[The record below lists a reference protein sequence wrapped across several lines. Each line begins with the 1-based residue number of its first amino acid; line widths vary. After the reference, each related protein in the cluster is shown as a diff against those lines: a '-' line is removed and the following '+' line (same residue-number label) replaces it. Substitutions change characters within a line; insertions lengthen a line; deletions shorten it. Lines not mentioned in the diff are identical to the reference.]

1 MIYLSKLKST
11 ACIALTTLC
20 LTLVTSCQQP
30 EQSVQTPLP
39 PAGCEL
45 AWADSLAVDFV
56 NHLEAATEKAH
67 AVWPNYNLGDGAV
80 ILDAGLNCDSTSHCL
95 GLWQHGDV
103 KEYIESPE
111 APKLATVLY
120 GYQLNFKEL
129 VKEDGLVERS
139 QQPAP
144 ITNLLN
150 RHGLETAV
158 IMPVDFPQFPFEIPA
173 LKKMQIAIHE
183 SFHVEVMLRYWY
195 SGEGEWPAWDEQPDR
210 NASRQCYALND
221 EVVATFNSEK
231 DELISMIEA
240 LLDADKNKAIETGT
254 AFLATR
260 NNRYEQLNDFTINRQ
275 DSTQCDCAEAENMME
290 LEEGLADY
298 ASWTMLYEIGVSSR
312 EELINRYRA
321 IQQEPFYLTGA
332 MLMHAISLMNPEG
345 KEAVIN
351 TIIQA
356 PDHEAGALI
365 IQFKSA
371 FENYK
376 NQ

>member
-1 MIYLSKLKST
+1 MISYSKLKS
-11 ACIALTTLC
+11 AAYIAVTILC
-20 LTLVTSCQQP
+20 LVMATSCQQS

-39 PAGCEL
+39 SACCEL
-45 AWADSLAVDFV
+45 AWADSLAVDFAIL
-56 NHLEAATEKAH
+56 LEAATEKSH

-80 ILDAGLNCDSTSHCL
+80 ILDAGLTSDSISHCL
-95 GLWQHGDV
+95 GLWQHGKV
-103 KEYIESPE
+103 LAYKESPE
-111 APKLATVLY
+111 APRLATVLY

-144 ITNLLN
+144 ITNWLN
-150 RHGLETAV
+150 SHGLETAV

-195 SGEGEWPAWDEQPDR
+195 SAEGDWPAWDEQPDR

-221 EVVATFNSEK
+221 EVAATFTREK
-231 DELISMIEA
+231 DELTGMIEA
-240 LLDADKNKAIETGT
+240 LLTADKNKAIESGTG
-254 AFLATR
+254 FLATR
-260 NNRYEQLNDFTINRQ
+260 NNRYELLGDFTINRQ

-345 KEAVIN
+345 KEAVIE

-356 PDHEAGALI
+356 PNHERGALI
-365 IQFKSA
+365 TQFKSA
-371 FENYK
+371 FGNYK